1 MMKNM
6 PATVRSKVYGSE
18 YVSREFAV
26 EGFVARPRTFTAAE
40 LRLRPQVAVGDVP
53 LLCGSGKVKDANRTL
68 TGVLLRDI
76 LDDADIRIET
86 HEDPNRTFIVA
97 TGTDGYSALFS
108 WHEIFNTAVG
118 DGILVSLEKDG
129 QPLDEKEGELCL
141 VSTRD
146 ERPGPRRIRYLSR
159 IDVRRL

>member
-1 MMKNM
+1 MKNM

-18 YVSREFAV
+18 YVSYEFTV
-26 EGFVARPRTFTAAE
+26 EGCVDHGRSFTAAE
-40 LRLRPQVAVGDVP
+40 LRLRPQVTIEEVP

-68 TGVLLRDI
+68 SGVLLRDI
-76 LDDADIRIET
+76 LDEADIRIEA
-86 HEDPNRTFIVA
+86 HEDPNHTYIVA
-97 TGTDGYSALFS
+97 TGSDGYHALFS
-108 WHEIFNTAVG
+108 WHEIFNTTVG
-118 DGILVSLEKDG
+118 EGLLVSLEKDG
-129 QPLDEKEGELCL
+129 KPLDEKEGELCL

>member
-1 MMKNM
+1 MKNM

-18 YVSREFAV
+18 YVSHEFTV
-26 EGFVARPRTFTAAE
+26 EGFVANGRSFTADE
-40 LRLRPQVAVGDVP
+40 LRKRPQVVIEEVP
-53 LLCGSGKVKDANRTL
+53 LLCGSGKVKDSNRTL
-68 TGVLLRDI
+68 SGVLLHDI
-76 LDDADIRIET
+76 LDEAEILIEA
-86 HEDPNRTFIVA
+86 HEDPNHTYIVA

-108 WHEIFNTAVG
+108 WHEIFNTSVG
-118 DGILVSLEKDG
+118 EGILVSLQKDG
-129 QPLDEKEGELCL
+129 QPLDEKEGEMCL